1 VPALCD
7 VLKDP
12 EWSVRYHAALS
23 LGDIGDTDAVI
34 PLIKALNDAR
44 EDVRR
49 GIVES
54 LGRLGDKRAV
64 AALERQ
70 RKSES
75 KNDERL
81 VAAVIDTVLPGLRKG
96 RKVEPRP
103 RIACCRSPL
112 STRRRSSPRQRFWRR
127 ALRQPT
133 LWRVRSAT
141 VRKFSLR
148 PACCV
153 SHESGTPRRRRFA
166 LCEYSLCRLRNRARM
181 PPYTPEKPSR

>member
-1 VPALCD
+1 LGLLADKQAVPALCD

-34 PLIKALNDAR
+34 PLIKALNDPR

-103 RIACCRSPL
+103 ENRMLPQPIINSATIKPKAAIL
-112 STRRRSSPRQRFWRR
+112 AARSS
-127 ALRQPT
+127 A
-133 LWRVRSAT
+133 ANT
-141 VRKFSLR
+141 VASS
-148 PACCV
+148 V
-153 SHESGTPRRRRFA
+153 GNGS
-166 LCEYSLCRLRNRARM
+166 
-181 PPYTPEKPSR
+181 

>member
-1 VPALCD
+1 
-7 VLKDP
+7 
-12 EWSVRYHAALS
+12 VRYHAALS

-34 PLIKALNDAR
+34 PLIKALNDPR

-81 VAAVIDTVLPGLRKG
+81 VAAVIDTVLPGCARAAKWS
-96 RKVEPRP
+96 RAPKS
-103 RIACCRSPL
+103 ACCRSPL
-112 STRRRSSPRQRFWRR
+112 STRRRSSPRRRFWRR
-127 ALRQPT
+127 VFGSQHRGEFGRQRFVSFSFDAGV
-133 LWRVRSAT
+133 LRVRI
-141 VRKFSLR
+141 
-148 PACCV
+148 
-153 SHESGTPRRRRFA
+153 ESGHA
-166 LCEYSLCRLRNRARM
+166 RAGVLPIVSTR
-181 PPYTPEKPSR
+181 YVV